1 MPFVAVAVAEDRTP
15 AGPLAESFSWTPGM
29 TSPSLLPLPSR
40 WTSCRCLPGAP
51 FSPKGARGSGRG
63 HPLSFCVWGYKYTLF
78 TLPDDTRVI
87 FFFSSSSCLP
97 LDTCLKDKAVLE

>member
-1 MPFVAVAVAEDRTP
+1 MPFVAVAVTEDRTP

-29 TSPSLLPLPSR
+29 TSPFPPPPPLKVDLVQVSPR
-40 WTSCRCLPGAP
+40 RP
-51 FSPKGARGSGRG
+51 FLSPKGARGSGRG

-87 FFFSSSSCLP
+87 FFFSSSCLP